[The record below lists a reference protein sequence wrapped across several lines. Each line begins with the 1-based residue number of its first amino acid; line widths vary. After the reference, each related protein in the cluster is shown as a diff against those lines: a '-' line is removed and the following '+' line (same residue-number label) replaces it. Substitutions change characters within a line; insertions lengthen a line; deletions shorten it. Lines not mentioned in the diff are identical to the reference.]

1 MLTKEPTQEQIN
13 EWKRIFETHC
23 SQMQPNRKTG
33 VQVDNYFR
41 NKYPYQVYDNSE
53 FKKIVEL
60 NIVQNAHSHSKLPN
74 ETKPIIKSYKIDDVF
89 IGIDLVSGEFHIESE
104 NINKSIPIYDDLF
117 VYRGLDKEDLKNCFL
132 VAEYVRLTQS

>member
-1 MLTKEPTQEQIN
+1 MLTKEPTPEQNN

-60 NIVQNAHSHSKLPN
+60 NIVQNAHSQSKLQ
-74 ETKPIIKSYKIDDVF
+74 IVGVF

-104 NINKSIPIYDDLF
+104 NINKSVPIYDDLF

>member
-1 MLTKEPTQEQIN
+1 
-13 EWKRIFETHC
+13 
-23 SQMQPNRKTG
+23 MQPNRKTG

-104 NINKSIPIYDDLF
+104 NINKSVPVYDDLF
-117 VYRGLDKEDLKNCFL
+117 VYRGLDEEDLKNCFL